1 LANSARALSA
11 ARWGV
16 LLGVLVAGL
25 FLSSLLHR
33 SASEWERRNLQ
44 STIES
49 DARQRTQLLRT
60 ELSRSMEALNSVGSL
75 FQTQPS
81 LSREEFR
88 TFVSAALRRQPELSA
103 LGWTPHVAGPERAA
117 YEAAAQRDGLHGFEF
132 TEMGRSQPVRAAE
145 RTDYYPVYYI
155 EPQSENGPALGFEL
169 GSDAVRAAALR
180 EARYSRAAAATAP
193 LQLVQDVTDQPGFV
207 VYLPVISPG
216 KILREPTGY
225 ASAVFRVNDLV
236 QSSLADLT
244 GQGLDVWL
252 IDQTAYRR
260 PLWKRSA
267 PGGSTQATPPPVS
280 SGDVGAEDT
289 LDVAGRRW
297 AVVLRTTP
305 AFAASH
311 ATRQPQ
317 VIFLTGVFLTLLLT
331 GYLYTAFQRT
341 AEVERRVTERTAQLS
356 TEVAERKRAEAAA
369 RHAEAMARQAAAQ
382 YRGIFENS
390 VEGMFQTAPDGHY
403 IRANRALAQIYGY
416 ESIDHLIS
424 DLTNIARQLY
434 VDPAR
439 RDQFVSQVQRE
450 GAVSDFES
458 QVYRRDGSV
467 IWISEN
473 ARAVRDEAGVP
484 LYYEGTVVDVTARK
498 ESVSL
503 LRRSR
508 DELEAAVRART
519 AELAASNGQLQS
531 EILIRKRAEE
541 EAAAANRA
549 KSAFLAAMSHEIRT
563 PMNAILGYAQLLSR
577 DAGLLEPHREA
588 VRTILSSGDHL
599 LGLID
604 DVLDLSKIEAGR
616 AEIHRSAFNLG
627 GLVRDLAAM
636 FRERCREKGLAID
649 VDVPPELAGYRVM
662 GDERKLRQVLINLLG
677 NAVKFTDAGCV
688 TLCVEHNPLEPGTYR
703 FEVADTGIGVPPEM
717 AGAVFEPFRQAA
729 GGCHRG
735 GTGLGLAIARQHVE
749 LMGGQ
754 LKLASDGRQGST
766 FFFRLQLPQ
775 ADALS
780 IRFATSGGGPA
791 VASLAP
797 GSLVRALV
805 VDDVPENRAVLAD
818 LLSSVGCRVSLAEG
832 GAEAIRQIERDP
844 PDIAFIDVMM
854 PGTGGIATAVELR
867 RRIPGRLVRLV
878 AMSASALSHEREE
891 CRRAGFDQ
899 FLAKPVRCERLYECL
914 RAVAGVEFRYAV
926 AEPAREAPPGHFEPD
941 GEVLAGL
948 SAALRQR
955 LLATA
960 AGCRVTEL
968 RKCIDQL
975 EQAGPT
981 NRRAAGFLRASL
993 RRYDLDAIVRALQQA
1008 ESTETASVG

>member
-1 LANSARALSA
+1 
-11 ARWGV
+11 
-16 LLGVLVAGL
+16 
-25 FLSSLLHR
+25 
-33 SASEWERRNLQ
+33 
-44 STIES
+44 
-49 DARQRTQLLRT
+49 
-60 ELSRSMEALNSVGSL
+60 MEVLNSVGSL
-75 FQTQPS
+75 FETRPTV
-81 LSREEFR
+81 SREEFK
-88 TFVSAALRRQPELSA
+88 TFVNSALKREPELSA
-103 LGWTPHVAGPERAA
+103 LGWTPHVPGPERAA
-117 YEAAAQRDGLHGFEF
+117 YEAAAQRDGIAGFAF
-132 TEMGRSQPVRAAE
+132 TEMGRNQPVRAGE

-155 EPQSENGPALGFEL
+155 EPQSANGPALGFEL
-169 GSDAVRAAALR
+169 GSDVVRAAALR
-180 EARYSRAAAATAP
+180 QARYSGAAAATAP
-193 LQLVQDVTDQPGFV
+193 LQLVQDVIDQPGFV
-207 VYLPVISPG
+207 VYLPIFSPG

-225 ASAVFRVNDLV
+225 ASAVFRVDDLV
-236 QSSLADLT
+236 QSSLSDLSQ
-244 GQGLDVWL
+244 QGLDVWL
-252 IDQTAYRR
+252 LDATAYRR
-260 PLWKRSA
+260 PLWKQAA
-267 PGGSTQATPPPVS
+267 PGGSTSAAPPPVA
-280 SGDVGAEDT
+280 SGDVGAEDV

-297 AVVLRTTP
+297 VVVLRTTP
-305 AFAASH
+305 GFAASH
-311 ATRQPQ
+311 VSRQPQ
-317 VIFLTGVFLTLLLT
+317 VIFLTGIFLTLLLT

-356 TEVAERKRAEAAA
+356 TEVAERNRAEAAA

-403 IRANRALAQIYGY
+403 IRANRALARIYGY
-416 ESIDHLIS
+416 ESIDHLVS

-439 RDQFVSQVQRE
+439 RDQFVRQVQQE

-458 QVYRRDGSV
+458 QVYRLDGTV

-473 ARAVRDEAGVP
+473 ARAVRDEEGVA

-519 AELAASNGQLQS
+519 TELARSNDQLQS
-531 EILIRKRAEE
+531 EIHIRKRAEE

-588 VRTILSSGDHL
+588 VRTILCSGDHL

-616 AEIHRSAFNLG
+616 AEVHRSAFNLG

-636 FRERCREKGLAID
+636 FRERCREKGLALEID
-649 VDVPPELAGYRVM
+649 APPELAGCHVM

-677 NAVKFTDAGCV
+677 NAVKFTDAGGV
-688 TLCVEHNPLEPGTYR
+688 TLRVEHNLLDRGFYR
-703 FEVADTGIGVPPEM
+703 FEVTDSGIGVPPEM
-717 AGAVFEPFRQAA
+717 AGVVFEPFRQAA

-766 FFFRLQLPQ
+766 FFFRLQLPE
-775 ADALS
+775 ADDSLPM
-780 IRFATSGGGPA
+780 RFAAARAGRA
-791 VASLAP
+791 VASLSP
-797 GSLVRALV
+797 GSVVRALV
-805 VDDVPENRAVLAD
+805 VDDVAGNRAVLAD
-818 LLSSVGCRVSLAEG
+818 LLSSVGCQVSLAEG

-844 PDIAFIDVMM
+844 PDIAFIDMMM
-854 PGTGGIATAVELR
+854 PGTGGVATAIELR
-867 RRIPGRLVRLV
+867 RRIPGRPVRLV

-891 CRRAGFDQ
+891 CRRAGFDH
-899 FLAKPVRCERLYECL
+899 FLAKPVRCERLFECL
-914 RAVAGVEFRYAV
+914 RALAGVEFCYAD
-926 AEPAREAPPGHFEPD
+926 EPAREGPPGQIEAD

-948 SAALRQR
+948 SAGLRKR

-968 RKCIDQL
+968 RQCIDQL
-975 EQAGPT
+975 EQAGPS

-993 RRYDLDAIVRALQQA
+993 RRYDLDAIVQALRQA
-1008 ESTETASVG
+1008 EPIETAAVG